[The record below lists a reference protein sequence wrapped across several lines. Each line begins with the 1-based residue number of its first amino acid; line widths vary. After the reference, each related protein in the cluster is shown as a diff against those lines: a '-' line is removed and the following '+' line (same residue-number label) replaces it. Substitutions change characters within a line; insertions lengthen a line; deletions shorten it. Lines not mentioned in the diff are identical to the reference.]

1 MASLI
6 ANEFSEAT
14 NDLHLSALMAV
25 GFVLFV
31 VTLIVNA
38 IARWL
43 VWRRGGRRA
52 RDDRRAAAH
61 DSATRAACAR
71 ARAPARHER
80 RHGRAHLRSPRPSR
94 SSRSS
99 SSSRYLLKQGAGA
112 LSLDFFTNMPK
123 PVGEAGGGM
132 ANAIVGTLILIGIAS
147 VGRTAGRHRR
157 GTVSR
162 RAAAGRKL
170 ANVVRFLADVLNGLP
185 SIVMGIFA
193 WQFLVRPFGHFSA
206 LAGGAAIGAMM
217 IPLVTRTTEEM
228 VRTVPQSLREA
239 ALALG
244 YPRWRTSL
252 QIVLRTALG
261 GIVTGVLV
269 AVARVA
275 GETAPLLFTAFGN
288 QFWSTNLTQ
297 PIAALPLQIF
307 VYAISP
313 YDDWHAQ
320 AWAGALVLIGLVLV
334 ISVVARFVAR
344 SRHGA
349 GK

>member
-1 MASLI
+1 MSVAMVSLTCL
-6 ANEFSEAT
+6 AA
-14 NDLHLSALMAV
+14 
-25 GFVLFV
+25 
-31 VTLIVNA
+31 A
-38 IARWL
+38 IAVVPLL
-43 VWRRGGRRA
+43 VILA
-52 RDDRRAAAH
+52 
-61 DSATRAACAR
+61 
-71 ARAPARHER
+71 
-80 RHGRAHLRSPRPSR
+80 
-94 SSRSS
+94 
-99 SSSRYLLKQGAGA
+99 YLLQQGASA
-112 LSLDFFTNMPK
+112 LSLDFFTRMPV
-123 PVGEAGGGM
+123 PVGETGGGM

-147 VGRTAGRHRR
+147 AVGLPVGIGAGLYLAEHQ
-157 GTVSR
+157 GT
-162 RAAAGRKL
+162 KL
-170 ANVVRFLADVLNGLP
+170 ANLVRFLADVLNGLP

-193 WQFLVRPFGHFSA
+193 WQFLVRPIGHFSA

-275 GETAPLLFTAFGN
+275 GETAPLLFTALGN
-288 QFWSTNLTQ
+288 QFWSTDLTQ

-307 VYAISP
+307 TYAISP

-320 AWAGALVLIGLVLV
+320 AWAGAVVLISLVLV
-334 ISVVARFVAR
+334 ISLVARLATR
-344 SRHGA
+344 SRHG
-349 GK
+349 GGHD

>member
-1 MASLI
+1 VSTAAAS
-6 ANEFSEAT
+6 
-14 NDLHLSALMAV
+14 HGAL
-25 GFVLFV
+25 
-31 VTLIVNA
+31 
-38 IARWL
+38 ARPRARGL
-43 VWRRGGRRA
+43 ARRRGVSILMVSLTCL
-52 RDDRRAAAH
+52 AAAL
-61 DSATRAACAR
+61 AVVPLVVILA
-71 ARAPARHER
+71 
-80 RHGRAHLRSPRPSR
+80 
-94 SSRSS
+94 
-99 SSSRYLLKQGAGA
+99 YLVKQGAGA
-112 LSLDFFTNMPK
+112 LSIDFFTSMPK
-123 PVGEAGGGM
+123 PVGESGGGM
-132 ANAIVGTLILIGIAS
+132 ANAILGTLMLIGIAS
-147 VGRTAGRHRR
+147 VVGLPVGIGAGLYLAEQR
-157 GTVSR
+157 G
-162 RAAAGRKL
+162 AKL
-170 ANVVRFLADVLNGLP
+170 ANAVRFLADVLNGLP

-288 QFWSTNLTQ
+288 QFWSTKVTQ

-307 VYAISP
+307 TYAISP
-313 YDDWHAQ
+313 YDEWHAQ
-320 AWAGALVLIGLVLV
+320 AWAGALVLIALVLI
-334 ISVVARFVAR
+334 ISVIARFVTR
-344 SRHGA
+344 GRHA
-349 GK
+349 GGHD

>member
-1 MASLI
+1 MSAST
-6 ANEFSEAT
+6 AASHGSF
-14 NDLHLSALMAV
+14 
-25 GFVLFV
+25 
-31 VTLIVNA
+31 
-38 IARWL
+38 ARP
-43 VWRRGGRRA
+43 RA
-52 RDDRRAAAH
+52 HGLA
-61 DSATRAACAR
+61 
-71 ARAPARHER
+71 R
-80 RHGRAHLRSPRPSR
+80 RHGMSFLMVLLTCVAAAVAVVPLLVILG
-94 SSRSS
+94 
-99 SSSRYLLKQGAGA
+99 YLLKQGAGA
-112 LSLDFFTNMPK
+112 LSLGFFTNMPK
-123 PVGEAGGGM
+123 PVGEEGGGM

-147 VGRTAGRHRR
+147 AVGLPVGIGAGLYLAERR
-157 GTVSR
+157 GTR
-162 RAAAGRKL
+162 L
-170 ANVVRFLADVLNGLP
+170 ANLVRFLADVLNGLP

-288 QFWSTNLTQ
+288 QFWSTKLTQ
-297 PIAALPLQIF
+297 PNAALPLQIF
-307 VYAISP
+307 TYAISP

-320 AWAGALVLIGLVLV
+320 AWAGALVLISLVLI
-334 ISVVARFVAR
+334 ISVIARFVTRAQ
-344 SRHGA
+344 HG
-349 GK
+349 GGHD

>member
-1 MASLI
+1 M
-6 ANEFSEAT
+6 T
-14 NDLHLSALMAV
+14 
-25 GFVLFV
+25 
-31 VTLIVNA
+31 A
-38 IARWL
+38 IGLQSGTRPRPRMRGLAR
-43 VWRRGGRRA
+43 RRGTSLVMIGLTC
-52 RDDRRAAAH
+52 AAA
-61 DSATRAACAR
+61 ALAIVPLVAILA
-71 ARAPARHER
+71 
-80 RHGRAHLRSPRPSR
+80 
-94 SSRSS
+94 
-99 SSSRYLLKQGAGA
+99 YLIRQGAA
-112 LSLDFFTNMPK
+112 TLSLDFFTNMPR
-123 PVGEAGGGM
+123 PVGEPGGGM

-147 VGRTAGRHRR
+147 AVGLPVGIGAGLYLAER
-157 GTVSR
+157 GRST
-162 RAAAGRKL
+162 L
-170 ANVVRFLADVLNGLP
+170 ANLVRFLADVLNGLP

-288 QFWSTNLTQ
+288 QFWSTDVTQ
-297 PIAALPLQIF
+297 PIAALPLQVF

-313 YDDWHAQ
+313 YDEWHAH
-320 AWAGALVLIGLVLV
+320 AWAGALVLIALVLV
-334 ISVVARFVAR
+334 ISILARFAVR
-344 SRHGA
+344 SRHGRA
-349 GK
+349 ND